1 MRINPFGSAL
11 RDIGVRYA
19 AFKQEPPRAV
29 AARMKA
35 LATSPVGRFWLYEL
49 RNATVPETRRF

>member
-19 AFKQEPPRAV
+19 ASNKSRRERLPP
-29 AARMKA
+29 
-35 LATSPVGRFWLYEL
+35 G
-49 RNATVPETRRF
+49 